1 LTYPAGV
8 TEESFLAAVNLIA
21 RVLAKKAFGP
31 HDEGDVAQLVA
42 VWSLEAVHR
51 YDPAKGSLD
60 SLLYSHCSNQLS
72 NLRRNETGCRT
83 DYPCRVCY
91 EHAIGAGD
99 GHEDG
104 SVCPQFA
111 AWWERRLT
119 KGRLARPV
127 GIDKVFVEGESRMKA
142 DSMVETEVEMQELI
156 RLIDVQLPLELRADY
171 LRLRAGEWAS
181 IPIPRRRAVRHKVA
195 EILREAGVD
204 VDGEPDEQDVGRPD

>member
-1 LTYPAGV
+1 LTYPQGV
-8 TEESFLAAVNLIA
+8 TEESFMLAVNHIA
-21 RVLAKKAFGP
+21 GVLSKKAFGP
-31 HDEGDVAQLVA
+31 HDEEDVAQLVA

-104 SVCPQFA
+104 STCPAFEV
-111 AWWERRLT
+111 WWQRRLT
-119 KGRLARPV
+119 KGRLASPMS
-127 GIDKVFVEGESRMKA
+127 IDKVSVEGETRTVDTTVESAAEMK
-142 DSMVETEVEMQELI
+142 ELLD
-156 RLIDVQLPLELRADY
+156 LIDAQLPIEFRADY
-171 LRLRAGEWAS
+171 LRLRAGLWAT
-181 IPIPRRRAVRHKVA
+181 IPIPRRRAVRQKVA
-195 EILREAGVD
+195 EILRAAGVELD
-204 VDGEPDEQDVGRPD
+204 DEPDEQEVGRSD